1 MGATS
6 ETAGHSR
13 AMASAS
19 SCVRVDCVPL
29 PIRRPPDVLLPGKTI
44 RRLLPMLAICSE
56 ILSLAP
62 VPTASIVI
70 TAPTPMMIPSMVSAE
85 RILLTFRARSDILKV
100 DGMPIIRVSV
110 QSSAFSS
117 TCIHSS

>member
-1 MGATS
+1 
-6 ETAGHSR
+6 
-13 AMASAS
+13 
-19 SCVRVDCVPL
+19 
-29 PIRRPPDVLLPGKTI
+29 
-44 RRLLPMLAICSE
+44 MLAICSE

-100 DGMPIIRVSV
+100 EGMPIICSV
-110 QSSAFSS
+110 LMGFRN
-117 TCIHSS
+117 CIHSS

>member
-1 MGATS
+1 
-6 ETAGHSR
+6 
-13 AMASAS
+13 MASAS
-19 SCVRVDCVPL
+19 SCVKVDCVPL
-29 PIRRPPDVLLPGKTI
+29 PIRMPPEVLLPGMTI

-85 RILLTFRARSDILKV
+85 RILLTRRARNDILKV
-100 DGMPIIRVSV
+100 EGMPIIRATVP
-110 QSSAFSS
+110 SSAFP
-117 TCIHSS
+117 TTWTHSS